1 MRKPSRPK
9 TGRPPR
15 NLLHDHPLLGKGRV
29 HAKTRKAE
37 RRTQKVRLRRDE
49 WGQHSAFA
57 A

>member
-9 TGRPPR
+9 TGQPPR

-37 RRTQKVRLRRDE
+37 RRSQKVRLRRDE